1 MLNVLIN
8 AYGCS
13 PLKGSEGG
21 LGWMWVSH
29 LAKYCKIHVI
39 AEAQGKEDVQT
50 YLPKFE
56 YKNNVQF
63 HFVDIGE
70 RARKMCW
77 NQGDWRFYYFY
88 RKYQKKVYEIAKEL
102 HREEHFDIVHHL
114 NMICFR
120 EPGYLWKL
128 DNCKFVWGPIGG
140 FTELPSSYLQLMPKK
155 VAYKNHLKNAIR
167 KTIIKFG
174 GHVKNAF
181 NQADYLMAASKN
193 SSIAIKKYYYLDV
206 PIVNETGLEIK
217 LIEENKRDF
226 KQPKLQIVWVGRFIA
241 TKFLDLA
248 LKSLAKL
255 DKNIEYEFHILGD
268 GENRDYFKKM
278 ANELGVNDHCI
289 WHGMIPRDE
298 VQEILGKSHL
308 FFFTSLVEGTSHA
321 VLEAIA
327 NKLPIL
333 CFDTCGHGAIVNE
346 RMGIKISVTNPDE
359 SIVKFAEIITDC
371 YYNRERLEECT
382 RTTQEDLDQLS
393 WNSKAKKMVEV
404 YESLVKRKVKGDG
417 TR

>member
-39 AEAQGKEDVQT
+39 AEAQSKEDVQS
-50 YLPKFE
+50 YLPKFK
-56 YKNNVQF
+56 YRDNVQF
-63 HFVDIGE
+63 HFIDIGE

-88 RKYQKKVYEIAKEL
+88 KKYQKRVYNVAKNL
-102 HREEHFDIVHHL
+102 HEEVHFDIVHHL

-140 FTELPSSYLQLMPKK
+140 FTELSEPYLQLLPKTI
-155 VAYKNHLKNAIR
+155 AFKNRLKNMIR
-167 KTIIKFG
+167 KAIIYTNG
-174 GHVKNAF
+174 RVKNAF
-181 NQADYLMAASKN
+181 AKADYLMAASNN
-193 SSIAIKKYYYLDV
+193 SYNAIKKYYNIDV
-206 PIVNETGLEIK
+206 PIVNETGLEIV
-217 LIEENKRDF
+217 LNEECNRDF
-226 KQPKLQIVWVGRFIA
+226 NQPKLQIVWVGRFIA

-248 LKSLAKL
+248 LMSLAKL
-255 DKNIEYEFHILGD
+255 DKNVNYEFHILGD
-268 GENRDYFKKM
+268 GENREYFKSM
-278 ANELGVNDHCI
+278 ANELGINNRCV

-298 VQEILGKSHL
+298 VQAILAKSHL

-346 RMGIKISVTNPDE
+346 RMGVKIPVTNPNE
-359 SIVKFAEIITDC
+359 SIEKFAEIISDC
-371 YYNRERLEECT
+371 YYHREKLESCT
-382 RTTQEDLDQLS
+382 RTTKEDLEKLS
-393 WNSKAKKMVEV
+393 WDTKTKDMVDI
-404 YESLVKRKVKGDG
+404 YNSLVNGR
-417 TR
+417 